1 MQVRVDEAGNAPFTS
16 SYVPN
21 RVAPVVVR
29 ETIVTR
35 PGGSPIRSRS
45 PVKPLPEPMVLPAI
59 GGPVEGRDR
68 LYRERIEAMTLDNA
82 GLQRR
87 LNHATADMQR
97 ARLDVEGMVA

>member
-1 MQVRVDEAGNAPFTS
+1 
-16 SYVPN
+16 
-21 RVAPVVVR
+21 
-29 ETIVTR
+29 
-35 PGGSPIRSRS
+35 
-45 PVKPLPEPMVLPAI
+45 MVLPVI

-97 ARLDVEGMVA
+97 ARLDVEGFVAQLRAME